1 MNGLNQG
8 EWRSRPPDRY
18 RTPDEPGDGQALKR
32 RILGKWRSMP
42 AELIARQSYSRSPD
56 RSASVRGRAFLIIF
70 SLGNRWH
77 TPHLLDRRSVCAEFD
92 IENGIFS
99 VQLP

>member
-1 MNGLNQG
+1 VLIGQREQLGHGPGPGLAQRL
-8 EWRSRPPDRY
+8 ESKY
-18 RTPDEPGDGQALKR
+18 
-32 RILGKWRSMP
+32 
-42 AELIARQSYSRSPD
+42 
-56 RSASVRGRAFLIIF
+56 FIIF

-92 IENGIFS
+92 IGNGIFL